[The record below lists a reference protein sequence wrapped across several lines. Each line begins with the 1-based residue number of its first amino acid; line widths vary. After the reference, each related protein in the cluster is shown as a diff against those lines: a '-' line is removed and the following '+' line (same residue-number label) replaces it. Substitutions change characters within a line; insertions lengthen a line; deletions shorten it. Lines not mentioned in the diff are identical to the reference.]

1 MGKQAMGIHALS
13 HQIRTDT
20 ITHVLDYPQ
29 KPLVS
34 TIPSRM
40 MGFNEMPSG
49 INAIVAIA
57 TYTGFNQEDSIIMN
71 KASIERGLFC
81 ATSYRTLMDEER
93 KQGTYNF
100 ETICIP
106 PVDKRKSNANYGF
119 LDEKGLVKK
128 RIDGKPVYVN
138 KGDVIIGK
146 VLTKSNKNGDEELF
160 DCSYVIKSGEEGFID
175 RVLETV
181 TPNGYKMIKVTI
193 RNQRIPEIGDKLASR
208 SAQKGTCIYEDT
220 LVSLVSGLSKKI
232 CDISIGDKLWGYNG
246 SGLCISSCTN
256 KAYMG
261 IKETLCIEFINGR
274 ELICTKDHK
283 IMTDKGWKK
292 AEELTIDDKVA
303 SNLHC
308 PLDYIKE
315 DEKNWSLTLSFNQSI
330 KKKDYINSF
339 VLKMDTEIERERS
352 LIFARILGYI
362 LADGWLCKSSRN
374 HNLFRCGVSLGTKI
388 DCEIFITDF
397 NKLISGMKYNNE
409 LIESRS
415 EPRFYDSKSYA
426 GSCFVYD
433 LPSCFANLLSSIDGI
448 MIGRRT
454 STTPKLPTFLYS
466 APLSIIREFLGG
478 LFGGDGCSPYISN
491 NEIQCCQ
498 FSWKVKEI
506 YLDDMKQVFN
516 DISNFLKKFNVYSSI
531 SKPFLRKQSN
541 AKDGLDRYRIKICL
555 SRCSL
560 FFENIGFR
568 YCINKQVRLSVASD
582 FWKSKSH
589 LSDIKE
595 RTFTKGKISSKDFLI
610 KTDTKSFF
618 DKCKHLINRYD
629 NEVPVYYLP
638 IIKITNTGVKRVYDI
653 TVDKAESFIAN
664 GILVHN
670 CGMIYPQE
678 DMPFSSTGVC
688 PDILINSLCIP
699 SRMTISQLL
708 ETCLGK
714 SCCIEGTL
722 GDATPFSSN
731 SSNIAE
737 QICDRLQKNGYE
749 RHGWEQLYNG
759 MTGEVIEAQI
769 FCFEKGTKVMMG
781 DASIKNIED
790 IKIGDYVMGADG
802 KPKRVLELP
811 RGRGQMYHVK
821 PIFRTRSD
829 NCEAKV
835 VEENGY
841 TVNAFHNLVLYPTS
855 NKTITKNIERK
866 CWVVYYPKII
876 YDSKIGC
883 ERIAIYNRSFSWSEN
898 EDETL
903 MFETSDKAYE
913 AMIKKKNELL
923 FLGCGVNIYHRE
935 HLNTWSVWIRRQPT
949 SYITERSLVQID
961 SNSGKEISRYKS
973 VTEAGSILKID
984 PSGIS
989 KACKDKTKKCGG
1001 YFWRYDVKEK
1011 TYENIEKTTYSFKY
1025 GDRSNRYKYKTEN
1038 NAYDE
1043 ALMFFK
1049 SIDDSNIEIKVTV
1062 SNYLKFP
1069 DKFLN
1074 CRIGFNSIQIDN
1086 FVTPSNL
1093 DIEQFIEDCYVETGN
1108 KDFPDRMTVEMFGWI
1123 LGLWLGDGKKNKIF
1137 VDYVQNDILNRCK
1150 EISKVLNLSPLIET
1164 FGENDKE
1171 HYHFTFHH
1179 NDKTKNTFIVMLQ
1192 KIGVYENKNCNIE
1205 LISALVN
1212 QKVSFRQKIIEG
1224 MIDADGHFPKPK
1236 DDAKLK
1242 RYYVVSKSHKK
1253 DKGSLLLIQSI
1264 SKSLGIKSIIR
1275 EHKTMWTLC
1284 LSGGNLINIKPV
1296 TKYKQIPEKY
1306 FSKSQ
1311 VNIFKSQFE
1320 IIEKGI
1326 DDYFGITIEPG
1337 SNHNFLLKDY
1347 SIVSN
1352 CGPVFYQRLKHM
1364 VSDKIHCCAIDT
1376 EVLTFNGW
1384 KKASEI
1390 RMNDHI
1396 ATLKDGKLVYEEPTD
1411 IMIYPDYEGS
1421 MYYIKNKHLDI
1432 AVTGNHRMWVSEI
1445 HKRSQKWKPYDFAR
1459 ADTIIGKHRKYKKDA
1474 IWDKDE
1480 HKLSIQ
1486 GVNVPDENRNDWLTF
1501 IGLFYSQH
1509 CIKGF
1514 DFSGNIFI
1522 RIPGNISDLS
1532 LTSSLYKCGF
1542 VEQDDDVFVFGILS
1556 ILYICWLIIFIDDL
1570 RSIMASYIFFIMM
1583 ALLYR
1588 DYNKLSLTN
1597 YQIYRYMKSLD
1608 KYELPE
1614 WVLELSKEQAR
1625 VFIKGMLIGNK
1636 KVYYTSSVKL
1646 ADQFQQLCLHAGWTG
1661 VISTYIKEGEQ
1672 VKEFRGK
1679 DIVNKNDILRIDVI
1693 TRRMNPSVNHHG
1705 NVNSNEEERF
1715 VEKEKCPVFCL
1726 QVPSEVFYI
1735 RRNGKTCW
1743 TGNSRS
1749 QGHVTTLT
1757 RQPLVRVVI
1766 YLRCLQKKL
1775 N

>member
-1 MGKQAMGIHALS
+1 
-13 HQIRTDT
+13 
-20 ITHVLDYPQ
+20 
-29 KPLVS
+29 
-34 TIPSRM
+34 
-40 MGFNEMPSG
+40 
-49 INAIVAIA
+49 
-57 TYTGFNQEDSIIMN
+57 
-71 KASIERGLFC
+71 
-81 ATSYRTLMDEER
+81 MDEER

-541 AKDGLDRYRIKICL
+541 AKDGLDRYRIKMCL

-595 RTFTKGKISSKDFLI
+595 RTFTKGKINSKDFLI

-769 FCFEKGTKVMMG
+769 FF
-781 DASIKNIED
+781 
-790 IKIGDYVMGADG
+790 
-802 KPKRVLELP
+802 
-811 RGRGQMYHVK
+811 
-821 PIFRTRSD
+821 
-829 NCEAKV
+829 
-835 VEENGY
+835 
-841 TVNAFHNLVLYPTS
+841 
-855 NKTITKNIERK
+855 
-866 CWVVYYPKII
+866 
-876 YDSKIGC
+876 
-883 ERIAIYNRSFSWSEN
+883 
-898 EDETL
+898 
-903 MFETSDKAYE
+903 
-913 AMIKKKNELL
+913 
-923 FLGCGVNIYHRE
+923 
-935 HLNTWSVWIRRQPT
+935 
-949 SYITERSLVQID
+949 
-961 SNSGKEISRYKS
+961 
-973 VTEAGSILKID
+973 
-984 PSGIS
+984 
-989 KACKDKTKKCGG
+989 
-1001 YFWRYDVKEK
+1001 
-1011 TYENIEKTTYSFKY
+1011 
-1025 GDRSNRYKYKTEN
+1025 
-1038 NAYDE
+1038 
-1043 ALMFFK
+1043 
-1049 SIDDSNIEIKVTV
+1049 
-1062 SNYLKFP
+1062 
-1069 DKFLN
+1069 
-1074 CRIGFNSIQIDN
+1074 
-1086 FVTPSNL
+1086 
-1093 DIEQFIEDCYVETGN
+1093 
-1108 KDFPDRMTVEMFGWI
+1108 
-1123 LGLWLGDGKKNKIF
+1123 
-1137 VDYVQNDILNRCK
+1137 
-1150 EISKVLNLSPLIET
+1150 
-1164 FGENDKE
+1164 
-1171 HYHFTFHH
+1171 
-1179 NDKTKNTFIVMLQ
+1179 
-1192 KIGVYENKNCNIE
+1192 
-1205 LISALVN
+1205 
-1212 QKVSFRQKIIEG
+1212 
-1224 MIDADGHFPKPK
+1224 
-1236 DDAKLK
+1236 
-1242 RYYVVSKSHKK
+1242 
-1253 DKGSLLLIQSI
+1253 
-1264 SKSLGIKSIIR
+1264 
-1275 EHKTMWTLC
+1275 
-1284 LSGGNLINIKPV
+1284 
-1296 TKYKQIPEKY
+1296 
-1306 FSKSQ
+1306 
-1311 VNIFKSQFE
+1311 
-1320 IIEKGI
+1320 
-1326 DDYFGITIEPG
+1326 
-1337 SNHNFLLKDY
+1337 
-1347 SIVSN
+1347 
-1352 CGPVFYQRLKHM
+1352 GPVFYQRLKHM

-1445 HKRSQKWKPYDFAR
+1445 HKRSQTWKPYDFAR
-1459 ADTIIGKHRKYKKDA
+1459 ADTIIGKHLKYKKDA

-1556 ILYICWLIIFIDDL
+1556 VLYICWLMIFIDDL

-1583 ALLYR
+1583 ALLCR

-1608 KYELPE
+1608 EYELPE

-1672 VKEFRGK
+1672 DKEFRGK

-1757 RQPLVRVVI
+1757 RQPLEGRSRDGGKNFMPQWYVKILLVRVVTGNTFKFRGNFCVEWGLG
-1766 YLRCLQKKL
+1766 YTNLRI
-1775 N
+1775 

>member
-1 MGKQAMGIHALS
+1 
-13 HQIRTDT
+13 
-20 ITHVLDYPQ
+20 
-29 KPLVS
+29 
-34 TIPSRM
+34 
-40 MGFNEMPSG
+40 
-49 INAIVAIA
+49 
-57 TYTGFNQEDSIIMN
+57 MN

-415 EPRFYDSKSYA
+415 EARFYDSKSYA

-541 AKDGLDRYRIKICL
+541 AKDGLDRYRITMCL

-638 IIKITNTGVKRVYDI
+638 IIKITNAGVKRVYDI

-664 GILVHN
+664 GVLVHN

-678 DMPFSSTGVC
+678 DMPFSATGLS

-769 FCFEKGTKVMMG
+769 FF
-781 DASIKNIED
+781 
-790 IKIGDYVMGADG
+790 
-802 KPKRVLELP
+802 
-811 RGRGQMYHVK
+811 
-821 PIFRTRSD
+821 
-829 NCEAKV
+829 
-835 VEENGY
+835 
-841 TVNAFHNLVLYPTS
+841 
-855 NKTITKNIERK
+855 
-866 CWVVYYPKII
+866 
-876 YDSKIGC
+876 
-883 ERIAIYNRSFSWSEN
+883 
-898 EDETL
+898 
-903 MFETSDKAYE
+903 
-913 AMIKKKNELL
+913 
-923 FLGCGVNIYHRE
+923 
-935 HLNTWSVWIRRQPT
+935 
-949 SYITERSLVQID
+949 
-961 SNSGKEISRYKS
+961 
-973 VTEAGSILKID
+973 
-984 PSGIS
+984 
-989 KACKDKTKKCGG
+989 
-1001 YFWRYDVKEK
+1001 
-1011 TYENIEKTTYSFKY
+1011 
-1025 GDRSNRYKYKTEN
+1025 
-1038 NAYDE
+1038 
-1043 ALMFFK
+1043 
-1049 SIDDSNIEIKVTV
+1049 
-1062 SNYLKFP
+1062 
-1069 DKFLN
+1069 
-1074 CRIGFNSIQIDN
+1074 
-1086 FVTPSNL
+1086 
-1093 DIEQFIEDCYVETGN
+1093 
-1108 KDFPDRMTVEMFGWI
+1108 
-1123 LGLWLGDGKKNKIF
+1123 
-1137 VDYVQNDILNRCK
+1137 
-1150 EISKVLNLSPLIET
+1150 
-1164 FGENDKE
+1164 
-1171 HYHFTFHH
+1171 
-1179 NDKTKNTFIVMLQ
+1179 
-1192 KIGVYENKNCNIE
+1192 
-1205 LISALVN
+1205 
-1212 QKVSFRQKIIEG
+1212 
-1224 MIDADGHFPKPK
+1224 
-1236 DDAKLK
+1236 
-1242 RYYVVSKSHKK
+1242 
-1253 DKGSLLLIQSI
+1253 
-1264 SKSLGIKSIIR
+1264 
-1275 EHKTMWTLC
+1275 
-1284 LSGGNLINIKPV
+1284 
-1296 TKYKQIPEKY
+1296 
-1306 FSKSQ
+1306 
-1311 VNIFKSQFE
+1311 
-1320 IIEKGI
+1320 
-1326 DDYFGITIEPG
+1326 
-1337 SNHNFLLKDY
+1337 
-1347 SIVSN
+1347 
-1352 CGPVFYQRLKHM
+1352 GPVFYQRLKHM

-1445 HKRSQKWKPYDFAR
+1445 HKRSQTWKPYDFTR
-1459 ADTIIGKHRKYKKDA
+1459 ADTIIGKHLKYKKDA

-1480 HKLSIQ
+1480 HELSIQ

-1583 ALLYR
+1583 ALLCR

-1757 RQPLVRVVI
+1757 RQPLEGRSRDGGKNFMPQWYVKILLVRVVKGNTFKFRGN
-1766 YLRCLQKKL
+1766 LF
-1775 N
+1775 

>member
-1 MGKQAMGIHALS
+1 
-13 HQIRTDT
+13 
-20 ITHVLDYPQ
+20 
-29 KPLVS
+29 
-34 TIPSRM
+34 
-40 MGFNEMPSG
+40 
-49 INAIVAIA
+49 
-57 TYTGFNQEDSIIMN
+57 MN

-100 ETICIP
+100 ETICVP

-128 RIDGKPVYVN
+128 RVDGKPVYVN

-246 SGLCISSCTN
+246 SGLCISTCTN

-261 IKETLCIEFINGR
+261 TKETLCIEFINGR

-292 AEELTIDDKVA
+292 AEELTINDKVA

-315 DEKNWSLTLSFNQSI
+315 DEKNWSLTLNFNQSI

-339 VLKMDTEIERERS
+339 VFKMDTEIERERS

-374 HNLFRCGVSLGTKI
+374 NNLFRCGVSLGTKI

-397 NKLISGMKYNNE
+397 EKLISGMKYNST
-409 LIESRS
+409 LIESRIDA
-415 EPRFYDSKSYA
+415 RFYDSKSYA

-454 STTPKLPTFLYS
+454 STKPKLPTFLYS

-478 LFGGDGCSPYISN
+478 LFGGDCCSPYISN
-491 NEIQCCQ
+491 NEIQSCQ

-531 SKPFLRKQSN
+531 SKPLRKQSN
-541 AKDGLDRYRIKICL
+541 AKDGLDRYRITMCL

-610 KTDTKSFF
+610 KTETKSFF
-618 DKCKHLINRYD
+618 DKGKHLINRYD

-638 IIKITNTGVKRVYDI
+638 IIKITNTGAKRVYDI

-664 GILVHN
+664 GVLVHN

-678 DMPFSSTGVC
+678 DMPFSSSGIC
-688 PDILINSLCIP
+688 PDILINSLCLSGDTLVTLSNGEVKYIKDIYEKDEEIVTVNPKNLEISHTKYKDGFKKRANNMKRITTSSMRTIKCTSEHKFLILRNNEIIWVETDKIIPYQDKMFVYHSTLPVRNDDGVDLLIDEIDKSHLYYKRLNELGLFGKISKEKQSILARMLGYVDSDGHLYSRNEKTGSTRCFFYMGEMEDYNELCKDIEVLGFNKPFLKRENHSFKAEMEPSFGYLMVYLGACVGNKNKVKRKFPEFIKNGSSEVKREFLSGFQGGDGGRLSVNWKFEQQQIKIYSIPHRVYIDDDDIHKSHTEYIDELMKLYEFFGIVATKRTYATEVKNVIDYKISFSTNHENLDKFIDLINYRYCNQKRRTSRVPIEYLKSRKNKFWVEYERFRKYFEYGDLVTTFVETIDDIEDDFVYDFTTISENHSFIANGIVSSNCIP

-769 FCFEKGTKVMMG
+769 FF
-781 DASIKNIED
+781 
-790 IKIGDYVMGADG
+790 
-802 KPKRVLELP
+802 
-811 RGRGQMYHVK
+811 
-821 PIFRTRSD
+821 
-829 NCEAKV
+829 
-835 VEENGY
+835 
-841 TVNAFHNLVLYPTS
+841 
-855 NKTITKNIERK
+855 
-866 CWVVYYPKII
+866 
-876 YDSKIGC
+876 
-883 ERIAIYNRSFSWSEN
+883 
-898 EDETL
+898 
-903 MFETSDKAYE
+903 
-913 AMIKKKNELL
+913 
-923 FLGCGVNIYHRE
+923 
-935 HLNTWSVWIRRQPT
+935 
-949 SYITERSLVQID
+949 
-961 SNSGKEISRYKS
+961 
-973 VTEAGSILKID
+973 
-984 PSGIS
+984 
-989 KACKDKTKKCGG
+989 
-1001 YFWRYDVKEK
+1001 
-1011 TYENIEKTTYSFKY
+1011 
-1025 GDRSNRYKYKTEN
+1025 
-1038 NAYDE
+1038 
-1043 ALMFFK
+1043 
-1049 SIDDSNIEIKVTV
+1049 
-1062 SNYLKFP
+1062 
-1069 DKFLN
+1069 
-1074 CRIGFNSIQIDN
+1074 
-1086 FVTPSNL
+1086 
-1093 DIEQFIEDCYVETGN
+1093 
-1108 KDFPDRMTVEMFGWI
+1108 
-1123 LGLWLGDGKKNKIF
+1123 
-1137 VDYVQNDILNRCK
+1137 
-1150 EISKVLNLSPLIET
+1150 
-1164 FGENDKE
+1164 
-1171 HYHFTFHH
+1171 
-1179 NDKTKNTFIVMLQ
+1179 
-1192 KIGVYENKNCNIE
+1192 
-1205 LISALVN
+1205 
-1212 QKVSFRQKIIEG
+1212 
-1224 MIDADGHFPKPK
+1224 
-1236 DDAKLK
+1236 
-1242 RYYVVSKSHKK
+1242 
-1253 DKGSLLLIQSI
+1253 
-1264 SKSLGIKSIIR
+1264 
-1275 EHKTMWTLC
+1275 
-1284 LSGGNLINIKPV
+1284 
-1296 TKYKQIPEKY
+1296 
-1306 FSKSQ
+1306 
-1311 VNIFKSQFE
+1311 
-1320 IIEKGI
+1320 
-1326 DDYFGITIEPG
+1326 
-1337 SNHNFLLKDY
+1337 
-1347 SIVSN
+1347 
-1352 CGPVFYQRLKHM
+1352 GPVFYQRLKHM
-1364 VSDKIHCCAIDT
+1364 VSDKIHCCKTDT

-1384 KKASEI
+1384 KKASEL

-1396 ATLKDGKLVYEEPTD
+1396 ATLKDGKLVYEEPID
-1411 IMIYPDYEGS
+1411 IMFYPDYEGS
-1421 MYYIKNKHLDI
+1421 MYYIKNQSVDL
-1432 AVTGNHRMWVSEI
+1432 AVTGNHRMWVS
-1445 HKRSQKWKPYDFAR
+1445 KFYRRNQNWKPYEFAR
-1459 ADTIIGKHRKYKKDA
+1459 ADEIVGKHLKYKKDA
-1474 IWDKDE
+1474 IWENDDYQFVLPKVKQMNGSTIKE
-1480 HKLSIQ
+1480 K
-1486 GVNVPDENRNDWLTF
+1486 NVVMNDWLAF
-1501 IGLFYSQH
+1501 IGILFSQNSSPIFNDSKSEIVKFKFRDLDNDNH
-1509 CIKGF
+1509 LLLSPLCKFGF
-1514 DFSGNIFI
+1514 YEEVNSDEIFFSIY
-1522 RIPGNISDLS
+1522 L
-1532 LTSSLYKCGF
+1532 L
-1542 VEQDDDVFVFGILS
+1542 
-1556 ILYICWLIIFIDDL
+1556 
-1570 RSIMASYIFFIMM
+1570 IFFIT
-1583 ALLYR
+1583 ALLC
-1588 DYNKLSLTN
+1588 DDIMVLVGILFCFLAITLSLN
-1597 YQIYRYMKSLD
+1597 KNNIYFTLKNNPQLY
-1608 KYELPE
+1608 KYLKTLHFGNELPE
-1614 WVLELSKEQAR
+1614 WVLKLSRDQTR
-1625 VFIKGMLIGNK
+1625 VLIRGMLLGNNEK
-1636 KVYYTSSVKL
+1636 NVYYTSSAKF
-1646 ADQFQQLCLHAGWTG
+1646 ADQFQQLCLHAGWAG
-1661 VISTYIKEGEQ
+1661 VVSTHLKVGERFI
-1672 VKEFRGK
+1672 EMRGK
-1679 DIVNKNDILRIDVI
+1679 EVVNKYDILRISVV
-1693 TRRMNPSVNHHG
+1693 TKRMNPTVNQSCVD
-1705 NVNSNEEERF
+1705 NVDEQEEERF

-1757 RQPLVRVVI
+1757 RQPLEGRSRDGG
-1766 YLRCLQKKL
+1766 LRFGEMERDAMIAHGVSRFLKERLFEKSDPYQVYICDICGNIATTQTECKVCNTDKISKANLPFASKLLLMELNACGIKTSITVKK
-1775 N
+1775 

>member
-1 MGKQAMGIHALS
+1 
-13 HQIRTDT
+13 
-20 ITHVLDYPQ
+20 
-29 KPLVS
+29 
-34 TIPSRM
+34 
-40 MGFNEMPSG
+40 
-49 INAIVAIA
+49 
-57 TYTGFNQEDSIIMN
+57 
-71 KASIERGLFC
+71 
-81 ATSYRTLMDEER
+81 MDEER

-541 AKDGLDRYRIKICL
+541 AKDGLDRYRIKMCL

-595 RTFTKGKISSKDFLI
+595 RTFTKGKINSKDFLI

-664 GILVHN
+664 GVLVHN

-678 DMPFSSTGVC
+678 DMPFSSSGIC
-688 PDILINSLCIP
+688 PDILINSLCLSGDTLVTLSNGEVKYIKDIYEKDEEIVTVNPKNLEISHTKYKDGFKKRASNMKRITTSSMRTIKCTSEHKFLILRNNEIIWVETDKIIPYQDKMFVYHSTLPVRNDDGVDLVIDEIDKSHLYYKRLNELGLFGKISKEKQSILARMLGYVDSDGHLYSRNEKTGSTRCFFYMGEMEDYNELCKDIEVLGFNKPFLKKENHSLKAEMEPSFGYLMVLLGACIGNKNKVKRKFPEFIKNGSSEVKREFLSGFQGGDGGRVSVNWKFEQQQIKMHSIPHRVYIDNDEIHNSHKEFIDEIMKLYEFFGIVSTRRTYAAEVKNVIDYKISFSTNHENLNRFVDLINYRYCNQKRRASRVPIEYLKSRMNKFWVEYQRFRKYFEYGDLVTTFVETIEDIEDDFVYDFTTISENHSFIANGIVSSNCIP

-769 FCFEKGTKVMMG
+769 FF
-781 DASIKNIED
+781 
-790 IKIGDYVMGADG
+790 
-802 KPKRVLELP
+802 
-811 RGRGQMYHVK
+811 
-821 PIFRTRSD
+821 
-829 NCEAKV
+829 
-835 VEENGY
+835 
-841 TVNAFHNLVLYPTS
+841 
-855 NKTITKNIERK
+855 
-866 CWVVYYPKII
+866 
-876 YDSKIGC
+876 
-883 ERIAIYNRSFSWSEN
+883 
-898 EDETL
+898 
-903 MFETSDKAYE
+903 
-913 AMIKKKNELL
+913 
-923 FLGCGVNIYHRE
+923 
-935 HLNTWSVWIRRQPT
+935 
-949 SYITERSLVQID
+949 
-961 SNSGKEISRYKS
+961 
-973 VTEAGSILKID
+973 
-984 PSGIS
+984 
-989 KACKDKTKKCGG
+989 
-1001 YFWRYDVKEK
+1001 
-1011 TYENIEKTTYSFKY
+1011 
-1025 GDRSNRYKYKTEN
+1025 
-1038 NAYDE
+1038 
-1043 ALMFFK
+1043 
-1049 SIDDSNIEIKVTV
+1049 
-1062 SNYLKFP
+1062 
-1069 DKFLN
+1069 
-1074 CRIGFNSIQIDN
+1074 
-1086 FVTPSNL
+1086 
-1093 DIEQFIEDCYVETGN
+1093 
-1108 KDFPDRMTVEMFGWI
+1108 
-1123 LGLWLGDGKKNKIF
+1123 
-1137 VDYVQNDILNRCK
+1137 
-1150 EISKVLNLSPLIET
+1150 
-1164 FGENDKE
+1164 
-1171 HYHFTFHH
+1171 
-1179 NDKTKNTFIVMLQ
+1179 
-1192 KIGVYENKNCNIE
+1192 
-1205 LISALVN
+1205 
-1212 QKVSFRQKIIEG
+1212 
-1224 MIDADGHFPKPK
+1224 
-1236 DDAKLK
+1236 
-1242 RYYVVSKSHKK
+1242 
-1253 DKGSLLLIQSI
+1253 
-1264 SKSLGIKSIIR
+1264 
-1275 EHKTMWTLC
+1275 
-1284 LSGGNLINIKPV
+1284 
-1296 TKYKQIPEKY
+1296 
-1306 FSKSQ
+1306 
-1311 VNIFKSQFE
+1311 
-1320 IIEKGI
+1320 
-1326 DDYFGITIEPG
+1326 
-1337 SNHNFLLKDY
+1337 
-1347 SIVSN
+1347 
-1352 CGPVFYQRLKHM
+1352 GPVFYQRLKHM

-1421 MYYIKNKHLDI
+1421 M
-1432 AVTGNHRMWVSEI
+1432 
-1445 HKRSQKWKPYDFAR
+1445 
-1459 ADTIIGKHRKYKKDA
+1459 
-1474 IWDKDE
+1474 
-1480 HKLSIQ
+1480 
-1486 GVNVPDENRNDWLTF
+1486 
-1501 IGLFYSQH
+1501 
-1509 CIKGF
+1509 
-1514 DFSGNIFI
+1514 
-1522 RIPGNISDLS
+1522 
-1532 LTSSLYKCGF
+1532 
-1542 VEQDDDVFVFGILS
+1542 
-1556 ILYICWLIIFIDDL
+1556 
-1570 RSIMASYIFFIMM
+1570 
-1583 ALLYR
+1583 
-1588 DYNKLSLTN
+1588 
-1597 YQIYRYMKSLD
+1597 
-1608 KYELPE
+1608 
-1614 WVLELSKEQAR
+1614 
-1625 VFIKGMLIGNK
+1625 
-1636 KVYYTSSVKL
+1636 
-1646 ADQFQQLCLHAGWTG
+1646 
-1661 VISTYIKEGEQ
+1661 
-1672 VKEFRGK
+1672 
-1679 DIVNKNDILRIDVI
+1679 
-1693 TRRMNPSVNHHG
+1693 
-1705 NVNSNEEERF
+1705 
-1715 VEKEKCPVFCL
+1715 
-1726 QVPSEVFYI
+1726 
-1735 RRNGKTCW
+1735 
-1743 TGNSRS
+1743 
-1749 QGHVTTLT
+1749 
-1757 RQPLVRVVI
+1757 
-1766 YLRCLQKKL
+1766 
-1775 N
+1775 